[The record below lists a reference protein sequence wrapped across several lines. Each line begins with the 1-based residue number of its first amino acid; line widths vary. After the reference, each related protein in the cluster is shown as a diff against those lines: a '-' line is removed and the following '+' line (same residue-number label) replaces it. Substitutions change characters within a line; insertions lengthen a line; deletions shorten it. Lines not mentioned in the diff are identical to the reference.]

1 MEIGIFGC
9 SHSFGTGKT
18 LADTLYELN
27 ENKTDNPPPPSNETA
42 GEVVEE
48 IVEEEIIEEE
58 IIEDEVNETE
68 VIEEIVF

>member
-27 ENKTDNPPPPSNETA
+27 ENKTDNLNKGYGAILAEL
-42 GEVVEE
+42 
-48 IVEEEIIEEE
+48 
-58 IIEDEVNETE
+58 
-68 VIEEIVF
+68 